1 MRSFVFVALAATGV
15 SSFVLPWSQA
25 TLNQQHPFADAT
37 PEKFL
42 IELSP
47 GETKWV
53 TEDEKWDL
61 RRVGSTMAPSND

>member
-1 MRSFVFVALAATGV
+1 MRSFILVALAATSV

-25 TLNQQHPFADAT
+25 TLRPQHPILDAT

-61 RRVGSTMAPSND
+61 RRVRRAL